1 MKNVFPKVV
10 GALALT
16 LFIAG
21 SAAFAQA
28 ADKGPGGFPQ
38 KNITAVVPF
47 AAGGGTDIAAR
58 GFLKTA
64 EKYIDAKFLVT
75 NVTGA
80 AGWNGWTQ
88 TLATDHDGYNLVIL
102 TINLF
107 MDSGTGKTYKDF
119 TPLAALSVYPTVV
132 AVAANSEF
140 KTLDDIIKKAK
151 ANPGTLRWGVEGMRG
166 VDHVSC
172 VKFAKEAGIDVRFV
186 PFKGG
191 AETIGAA
198 LGGNVDVFTA
208 NTPETAGRD
217 DLRHI
222 AIMQEERMPSLS
234 DVPTM
239 KELGYD
245 VVVTR
250 FRILGTQADVPQEIL
265 AYLESAFEKAAKDP
279 EWLNYANSVKA
290 EPRYM
295 NRAQSQAY
303 LDQMYEVVA
312 PIFNK
317 K

>member
-1 MKNVFPKVV
+1 MKKTFTMPL
-10 GALALT
+10 AAIALT
-16 LFIAG
+16 ALLAG
-21 SAAFAQA
+21 GPLSAQGAN
-28 ADKGPGGFPQ
+28 KGPGGFPQ
-38 KNITAVVPF
+38 KDITCIVPF

-58 GFLKTA
+58 GFLRTA
-64 EKYIDAKFLVT
+64 EKYLGAKVLVT

-88 TLATDHDGYNLVIL
+88 SLATDSDGYNLVIL

-132 AVAANSEF
+132 AVAANSDI
-140 KTLDDIIKKAK
+140 KTLDDVIKKAK
-151 ANPGTLRWGVEGMRG
+151 ENPGTLRWGVEGMRG

-172 VKFAKEAGIDVRFV
+172 MKFAQAAGIDVRFV

-222 AIMQEERMPSLS
+222 AIMQEERMPSLP

-250 FRILGTQADVPQEIL
+250 FRILGTQADVPADVL
-265 AYLESAFEKAAKDP
+265 SYLEGVFEKTANDP
-279 EWLNYANSVKA
+279 EWINYANSVKA

-295 NRAQSQAY
+295 NRARSQAY
-303 LDQMYEVVA
+303 MDEMYEVVA
-312 PIFNK
+312 PIFK
-317 K
+317 KN

>member
-1 MKNVFPKVV
+1 MKKTFTRMLAAV
-10 GALALT
+10 ALT
-16 LFIAG
+16 SFLVG
-21 SAAFAQA
+21 GVCSAQA
-28 ADKGPGGFPQ
+28 ADKGPGGFP
-38 KNITAVVPF
+38 KKDFTCIVPF

-58 GFLKTA
+58 GFLKVA

-88 TLATDHDGYNLVIL
+88 SLAAEHDGSNLVIL

-132 AVAANSEF
+132 GVAANSEF

-151 ANPGTLRWGVEGMRG
+151 ANPGSLRWGVEGMRG
-166 VDHVSC
+166 VDHISC
-172 VKFAKEAGIDVRFV
+172 IKFAKEAGIDVRFV

-250 FRILGTQADVPQEIL
+250 FRILGTQADVPADIL
-265 AYLESAFEKAAKDP
+265 AYLEAAFEKAAKDP
-279 EWLNYANSVKA
+279 EWINYANSVKA

-303 LDQMYEVVA
+303 LDEMYEVVA
-312 PIFNK
+312 PIFK
-317 K
+317 KK